1 MHGTEEIQLAGETV
15 DLGRQRSAWG
25 SVAVKGDGH
34 TTASCSFSSW
44 LCRSAA
50 VKGSGKRAG
59 PGPDGSS
66 VVGVMFGGRDGGGT
80 SGGLAVLL
88 TARWFEG
95 RMLLVEGEAGTGGGG
110 ICWEE
115 TRRMVAAWAW
125 PARS

>member
-1 MHGTEEIQLAGETV
+1 MHSPERVQFAGETV
-15 DLGRQRSAWG
+15 DLGGRGSTWG
-25 SVAVKGDGH
+25 SISLRGGGH

-66 VVGVMFGGRDGGGT
+66 VVGVMLGGRDGGGT
-80 SGGLAVLL
+80 GGGLAVLL

-95 RMLLVEGEAGTGGGG
+95 RMLFAEGEAGTGGGS
-110 ICWEE
+110 ICCEE
-115 TRRMVAAWAW
+115 TRRMAAA
-125 PARS
+125 